1 MQDEIGIREVN
12 GEFRGRCAGIS
23 VSTFLSDSTFGC
35 VCMGEKR

>member
-23 VSTFLSDSTFGC
+23 ISTFLSDSTFGC
-35 VCMGEKR
+35 VRMGQKR